1 MNNDQFKGQWKQ
13 FKGELK
19 SKWGDLTD
27 DDLLEA
33 EGDYDKFLGV
43 VQKRYGDKKEELKNW
58 AEDWYSKREREEIIE
73 KKATESRNQ
82 K

>member
-58 AEDWYSKREREEIIE
+58 AEDWYSKREREEIIA

>member
-1 MNNDQFKGQWKQ
+1 MNKDQFKGQWKQ

-43 VQKRYGDKKEELKNW
+43 IQKRYGDKKEELKNW
-58 AEDWYSKREREEIIE
+58 TEDWYSKREREEIVST
-73 KKATESRNQ
+73 KATESRNQ